1 MSKAT
6 PNESGVIIPEVIIP
20 EVRIEL
26 KEESDRQIILK
37 KKITSADYYKD
48 ELIPLIAEK
57 IENSSREQMI
67 IVNLDASLKPIN
79 YFVVSKG
86 VPSTTTCYYGEI
98 IKTSL
103 LSNASSVIIIHN
115 HPDESKTFSYGDLMA
130 SARLRYLLSLVNIEL
145 CDSVLIPRGKA
156 PQYLKLE
163 HEEDFHNLMFKYSIK
178 LDTRQ
183 FKEFEEIADRVATTK

>member
-6 PNESGVIIPEVIIP
+6 SNESGVIIPEVMIP

-57 IENSSREQMI
+57 IENSNREQMI

-103 LSNASSVIIIHN
+103 LSNASSVIMIHN
-115 HPDESKTFSYGDLMA
+115 HPDKASHFSQGDIMA
-130 SARLRYLLSLVNIEL
+130 SLRLDYLLSLVKIDL
-145 CDSVLIPRGKA
+145 CDSVLIPNGDSPRYLISEHQDDYLSLKVKYDIRLDTS
-156 PQYLKLE
+156 QYK
-163 HEEDFHNLMFKYSIK
+163 DFDEIIDRIMSIK
-178 LDTRQ
+178 
-183 FKEFEEIADRVATTK
+183 